1 MQGATRWCSS
11 HGAVKQDGEPGSSW
25 LAGVSRQR
33 GRADEVV
40 GTKQVSLEGTVKLVS
55 RLVACEDRRLVTGYI
70 VVYTGHRY
78 PGEVIAHCVW
88 LYFRF
93 PLSFRE
99 VEELMLQTRHCCQLR
114 NHPGLVR
121 EVRADLRQP
130 ASPAPG
136 PARR

>member
-1 MQGATRWCSS
+1 
-11 HGAVKQDGEPGSSW
+11 
-25 LAGVSRQR
+25 
-33 GRADEVV
+33 V

-78 PGEVIAHCVW
+78 PGQVIAHCVW

-93 PLSFRE
+93 PLRFRE

-136 PARR
+136 PARC